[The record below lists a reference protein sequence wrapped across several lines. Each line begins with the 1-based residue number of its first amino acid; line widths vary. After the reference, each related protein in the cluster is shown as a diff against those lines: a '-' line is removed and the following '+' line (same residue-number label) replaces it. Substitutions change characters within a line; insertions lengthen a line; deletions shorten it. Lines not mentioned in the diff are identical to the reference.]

1 MRMKNGAP
9 SNVGRTLVCRG
20 ASATHFRQSFAGSST
35 ERLPVTF
42 FQRFMRCR
50 GSFILIAVLAVIGT
64 ACKSHHDRV
73 TVQNEEQTTTPGI
86 KSLVWM
92 NDAAASTQLN
102 SGFYGLEN
110 NSWRWTAGKFSVTLR
125 TPPGAAASGGVVALS
140 YSVPEVAI
148 KTAKNIAI
156 TASVNGTKLNSAT
169 LDTTGPGV
177 FAAEVPATLLT
188 ADSIKVDYELDKTFQ
203 PEADK
208 RQLGIIAMSVGLTSK

>member
-1 MRMKNGAP
+1 MR
-9 SNVGRTLVCRG
+9 VILLV
-20 ASATHFRQSFAGSST
+20 A
-35 ERLPVTF
+35 
-42 FQRFMRCR
+42 
-50 GSFILIAVLAVIGT
+50 LALTGT
-64 ACKSHHDRV
+64 ACKSHRDRV
-73 TVQNEEQTTTPGI
+73 TVQNEEQTAPGI

-92 NDAAASTQLN
+92 NDAAATAQLN

-148 KTAKNIAI
+148 KTAKSIAI

-177 FAAEVPATLLT
+177 FAADVPATLLT
-188 ADSIKVDYELDKTFQ
+188 ADSVKVDYELDKTFQ

-208 RQLGIIAMSVGLTSK
+208 RQLGIIAMSVALTSK